1 MGAEEQ
7 AIGVA
12 KRTFFKVMKEF
23 PEYDIETIF
32 QMVNHAMNSHVGSS
46 GFSAFQWAHGQDHYQ
61 DSLPIGL
68 NARKAFGGM
77 LKAREKIR
85 IEYEKE
91 LAREKFSKLGNAIGR
106 PTQLFKTGQLVMLWR
121 QKIRPGKTK
130 GDWIGPLR
138 LILVEGSTA
147 WLASGANLIRAKL
160 NQIRHVTRR
169 EEMTSVLEGAAV
181 YRSPVTVE
189 TLLRN
194 FKGRHY
200 LDVSG
205 DVPSEQRMQE
215 NLEPTEVLVPSQSEP
230 RADGWVM
237 REDENGRM
245 LVRLHRLPRLNLFSP
260 TATTACPVKL
270 EEFTGRRVTI
280 VRPLDGGSEVR
291 IEDEIDVQRALSGR
305 WIGETQ
311 FELRPQPPP
320 IKVRRSIPSGSGRG
334 AKRKSEDQP
343 ASEPDPPALEPRGE
357 KRPLQQEEGIQG
369 DPIPASSLNDII
381 AQGGLGRLDGVSTEP
396 DRVQGAAGSN
406 GCAVR
411 DCQLPGG
418 HYGPHEVDGRKF
430 LYDPHEAKKMFI
442 DEQAERE
449 EPLEMD
455 EQEENAEDESSS
467 SSTTSEE
474 MIPEEAPGE
483 LADDD
488 DLLVEKETEI
498 FYMKEFE
505 LTEDDFAW
513 LAKNNNE
520 KKANV
525 WLSRKMMEKSKEVT
539 WSKLPLE
546 EKQKFDLA
554 QAKELS
560 QVATSQALRNLTAEE
575 EAPWTSPRS

>member
-1 MGAEEQ
+1 LQRLLEARGSPRWAIELAGTLECPECKEASKPQPAPPASTGEPAHLWEILGTDVFEVEIEQEKRKYTFILWRDRASGLSLIDLVHRHEGLEKWSPSTATVVKKSLTKWMAFHPPPQWVVADSATYYTSVEFMEYLGRSGIGLTIAPAEAHWIMGAEEQ

-12 KRTFFKVMKEF
+12 KRTFLKVMKEF

-32 QMVNHAMNSHVGSS
+32 QVVNHAMNSHVGSS

-61 DSLPIGL
+61 ESLPIGL

-77 LKAREKIR
+77 LRAREKIR

-169 EEMTSVLEGAAV
+169 EEMTSVLAGAAV

-215 NLEPTEVLVPSQSEP
+215 NLEPTEVLVPSK
-230 RADGWVM
+230 
-237 REDENGRM
+237 EDENGRM

-280 VRPLDGGSEVR
+280 VRPLDGEV
-291 IEDEIDVQRALSGR
+291 
-305 WIGETQ
+305 
-311 FELRPQPPP
+311 
-320 IKVRRSIPSGSGRG
+320 
-334 AKRKSEDQP
+334 
-343 ASEPDPPALEPRGE
+343 PR
-357 KRPLQQEEGIQG
+357 
-369 DPIPASSLNDII
+369 
-381 AQGGLGRLDGVSTEP
+381 
-396 DRVQGAAGSN
+396 
-406 GCAVR
+406 
-411 DCQLPGG
+411 
-418 HYGPHEVDGRKF
+418 
-430 LYDPHEAKKMFI
+430 
-442 DEQAERE
+442 
-449 EPLEMD
+449 
-455 EQEENAEDESSS
+455 
-467 SSTTSEE
+467 
-474 MIPEEAPGE
+474 
-483 LADDD
+483 
-488 DLLVEKETEI
+488 
-498 FYMKEFE
+498 
-505 LTEDDFAW
+505 
-513 LAKNNNE
+513 
-520 KKANV
+520 
-525 WLSRKMMEKSKEVT
+525 
-539 WSKLPLE
+539 
-546 EKQKFDLA
+546 
-554 QAKELS
+554 
-560 QVATSQALRNLTAEE
+560 
-575 EAPWTSPRS
+575 